1 MLGIT
6 GLGNDEGWV
15 FEIRMQG
22 ESRHEHVCY
31 LQSYVCLR
39 MKDREGEKK
48 RRPQAEKKGKNE
60 SQSRRHIGRDKIVVE
75 MAGCSNEGARK
86 VTAFGD
92 LLVALVQSS

>member
-15 FEIRMQG
+15 YEIRMQG

-39 MKDREGEKK
+39 MKDREGEKRDGRRRK
-48 RRPQAEKKGKNE
+48 RR
-60 SQSRRHIGRDKIVVE
+60 GRMKAK
-75 MAGCSNEGARK
+75 AGGTSEGIR
-86 VTAFGD
+86 
-92 LLVALVQSS
+92 

>member
-1 MLGIT
+1 MLSPVVR
-6 GLGNDEGWV
+6 LFKDE
-15 FEIRMQG
+15 RQG
-22 ESRHEHVCY
+22 R
-31 LQSYVCLR
+31 R
-39 MKDREGEKK
+39 KK